1 MGGGRP
7 AAVRL
12 SGAAVKGAMK
22 EISASMS
29 IWLTRRGFLGKL
41 AVAGAAVGRA
51 WLIPGGI
58 SALGAGG
65 SRDNGTSVVSFHMDQ
80 PYLDTTGKAAPYRP
94 PAGARSAAPV
104 AHLSEEAFRRVQS
117 YA

>member
-1 MGGGRP
+1 
-7 AAVRL
+7 
-12 SGAAVKGAMK
+12 MK
-22 EISASMS
+22 EISATMT

-41 AVAGAAVGRA
+41 VVAGAAVGGA
-51 WLIPGGI
+51 WLIPDGMSSAAVADSREVGI
-58 SALGAGG
+58 A
-65 SRDNGTSVVSFHMDQ
+65 VVSFHMDQ
-80 PYLDTTGKAAPYRP
+80 PYLDTTGKAAPYHP